1 MGFTWLLTVAEH
13 TGSVA
18 STASGTIL
26 PKGFFLATGLLY
38 ILALGLH
45 RLASRLAIASA
56 LPILAL
62 ALVVYW
68 LHHGL
73 KAVSHGQVET
83 LHTTSLALLLFY
95 AGLNTDL
102 ERIRGRLALAL
113 ALPTIGILLSAPL
126 LGLLLFIATVRD
138 GGSWRQALIAGCLWP
153 SLFSYF
159 LEVAQHFLPT
169 RVPSARDWAF
179 NTVGAVCGCAMAWL
193 LQATGLLR
201 AWQRWRERWF
211 QPDSAGAIALLVLW
225 PIALLF
231 PLPVVLGVGQITTPL
246 RLVWDALSGLPADL
260 GPLIPPAPLSAAHE
274 ALAIMLGLLSPSLL
288 AIVVTR
294 SLGQRLVMVTGVA
307 LVALGGTTLSTALNF
322 SPDHALAWVTP
333 SAIPAGVAA
342 LDRKS
347 TRLNSSHSSVSRM
360 PSSA

>member
-1 MGFTWLLTVAEH
+1 M
-13 TGSVA
+13 
-18 STASGTIL
+18 
-26 PKGFFLATGLLY
+26 
-38 ILALGLH
+38 
-45 RLASRLAIASA
+45 RASRTLAGPLSAVYLVLVAYASLYPFAGWRWPPGHKLQDLMA
-56 LPILAL
+56 LP
-62 ALVVYW
+62 W
-68 LHHGL
+68 LPWAGHFDD
-73 KAVSHGQVET
+73 AT
-83 LHTTSLALLLFY
+83 NLLGY
-95 AGLNTDL
+95 A
-102 ERIRGRLALAL
+102 
-113 ALPTIGILLSAPL
+113 L
-126 LGLLLFIATVRD
+126 LGLLLFIATVRG
-138 GGSWRQALIAGCLWP
+138 GGSWRQALIAGCVWP

-274 ALAIMLGLLSPSLL
+274 ALAIMLGLLAPSLL

-342 LDRKS
+342 LAIAVVLTVAPARLAAALALVCLTALIVLVTQAPSDPYRTAS
-347 TRLNSSHSSVSRM
+347 LQAWEQGRFVRFHGLAQWVGWLWPHAALVWLVTRLMKKS
-360 PSSA
+360 